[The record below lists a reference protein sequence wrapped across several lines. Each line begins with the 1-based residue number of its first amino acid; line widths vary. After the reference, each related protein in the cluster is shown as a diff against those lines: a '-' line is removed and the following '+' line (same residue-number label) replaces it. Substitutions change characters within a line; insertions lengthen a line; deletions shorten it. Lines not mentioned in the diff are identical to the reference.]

1 MDRSKRTL
9 LLGSLTG
16 LGALL
21 FGSGISAQDMATPKN
36 RKKERVIKIQ
46 AKKFV
51 YTPNQI
57 TITKDEHV
65 VLEITSV
72 DFIHGFNIPD
82 FKIRADLPPGQITR
96 IRLNPDKVGRYA
108 FLCDNFCGS
117 GHEEMNGTIIVKA

>member
-1 MDRSKRTL
+1 MDQSKRIL
-9 LLGSLTG
+9 LLGSLAG
-16 LGALL
+16 LGTLL
-21 FGSGISAQDMATPKN
+21 CGSGINAQDMAVPKS
-36 RKKERVIKIQ
+36 RKKERVIKLQ
-46 AKKFV
+46 AKKFE

-57 TITKDEHV
+57 IIKKDEHV

-82 FKIRADLPPGQITR
+82 FKIRADLPPGKITR
-96 IRLNPDKVGRYA
+96 IRLNPDKLGRYA

>member
-1 MDRSKRTL
+1 MDQSRRTI

-21 FGSGISAQDMATPKN
+21 CGSRLSAQDMAAPQG
-36 RKKERVIKIQ
+36 RKKERVIKMQ
-46 AKKFV
+46 AKKFE

-57 TITKDEHV
+57 EIKKGEHV
-65 VLEITSV
+65 VLEITSL
-72 DFIHGFNIPD
+72 DFIHGFNLPD
-82 FKIRADLPPGQITR
+82 FKIRADLPPGKITR